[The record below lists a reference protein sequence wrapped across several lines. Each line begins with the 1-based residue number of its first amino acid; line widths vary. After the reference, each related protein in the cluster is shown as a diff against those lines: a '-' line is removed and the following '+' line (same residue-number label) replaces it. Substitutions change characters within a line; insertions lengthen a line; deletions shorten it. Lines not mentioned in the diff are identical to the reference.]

1 MIIAEQTAKINCPNK
16 EQMDK
21 GLILFEQAGY
31 TILSID
37 AVNYN
42 FIASVV
48 VQQEDF

>member
-21 GLILFEQAGY
+21 GLILFEEAGY
-31 TILSID
+31 TIVSID
-37 AVNYN
+37 EINCN
-42 FIASVV
+42 FIAVVV